1 MASSRS
7 CLDLLPS
14 TAQQFSKQSYWEQ
27 FFGKRG
33 AAAFEWYGE
42 WKDLHEHVE
51 PHLSASSRVLVIGCG
66 NSDFSEQMWANGH
79 QNILSIDY
87 SETVIKQMRAK
98 SLVRHGGT
106 QPHGLRYE
114 TMDLHDIKAP
124 AGSFDV
130 IMDKACLDALVT
142 DPSLAVFRDVSAMI
156 DETLRVLWGEGGKYI
171 CVTLAQTHVLKF
183 LLTKFAVGWEGV
195 VTHAVS
201 VEAQASL
208 SSFVFVFTRA
218 PVELAAAPTTL
229 TVDLDETDSMFGAGA
244 EAAAKNNT
252 NQKNKKTG
260 SARDI
265 VHVALGLEE
274 RGPARPRGTAATA
287 TGRPGP
293 AGFRVGGDV
302 MTTRSPSTAEA
313 AVAGGG
319 VASGAEVATVRLAA
333 FEKVAAR
340 LDGARKML
348 YAQKE
353 LKQLQFSGAWRGVA
367 WRACAC
373 GSHSCVRACA
383 CACQSACTPTF
394 AALSRV
400 CVLVCYVCVRVARLL
415 VSC

>member
-7 CLDLLPS
+7 RDLLPS

-79 QNILSIDY
+79 RNILSIDY
-87 SETVIKQMRAK
+87 SEIVIKQMRAK

-106 QPHGLRYE
+106 QPQGLRYE

-142 DPSLAVFRDVSAMI
+142 DPSLGVFRDVSAMI
-156 DETLRVLWGEGGKYI
+156 DETLRVLTREGGKYI

-183 LLTKFAVGWEGV
+183 LLTKFALGWEGV

-218 PVELAAAPTTL
+218 AAEQATAPTTL
-229 TVDLDETDSMFGAGA
+229 TVDLDETDSMFGDD
-244 EAAAKNNT
+244 KTQNRT
-252 NQKNKKTG
+252 PKKKTG
-260 SARDI
+260 SARD
-265 VHVALGLEE
+265 VSHVELGLEDS
-274 RGPARPRGTAATA
+274 GHARPRATA
-287 TGRPGP
+287 TETGRPGP
-293 AGFRVGGDV
+293 AGFRFGGQG
-302 MTTRSPSTAEA
+302 MMARPASSTAA
-313 AVAGGG
+313 APGDD
-319 VASGAEVATVRLAA
+319 AEVATVRLAA
-333 FEKVAAR
+333 FEKVASR

-353 LKQLQFSGAWRGVA
+353 LKQLQFSG
-367 WRACAC
+367 
-373 GSHSCVRACA
+373 
-383 CACQSACTPTF
+383 P
-394 AALSRV
+394 
-400 CVLVCYVCVRVARLL
+400 
-415 VSC
+415 